1 MEYILILS
9 HFGNFFIA
17 ASAFILCLSIIVF
30 VHEFGHYFIGKVCGI
45 HAEVFSVGFGPVLFS
60 MNDKNGTKWQ
70 IAAFPFGG
78 YVKFLGEKSPASNP
92 SLNMQDGREV
102 IFIQN
107 DIYKRASMNGAPLWA
122 RFSTVAAGPSFNFIF
137 SGIIFFL
144 IYMNQGVTK
153 LPLTVGKVYDSPIE
167 NIFKSGD
174 IIKSIN
180 DVQITDDLSVIGNL
194 LENSFTH
201 NEFTYVVERSGQVI
215 TLENIIQSPPRIAQV
230 LPKSAAIS
238 AGLEKG
244 DIILTLNSEEINSFN
259 QIKNFVEKS
268 AGETLKVKFWRNG
281 EVRTTQLNPFIVD
294 VPDETGAFERIYR
307 IGIVS
312 DYFPFEP
319 EKERQFILVALRSS
333 IESIYLI
340 MEGSVKGLYHILFGN
355 ISSCNLS
362 GPVSIAETSGQMVK
376 QGGLNYFWFI
386 AVLSTAIGMINL
398 FPIPVLDGGHLL
410 FFTIEAIV
418 GKRPDPSIVN
428 TFMTFGFFLLICL
441 MLFSIYN
448 DFLCP

>member
-1 MEYILILS
+1 MEYTLVFSQFSNFLI
-9 HFGNFFIA
+9 A
-17 ASAFILCLSIIVF
+17 VSAFILSLSIIVF

-60 MNDKNGTKWQ
+60 MNDKHGTKWQ
-70 IAAFPFGG
+70 IAAFPLGG
-78 YVKFLGEKSPASNP
+78 YVKFLGDKSPASNP
-92 SLNMQDGREV
+92 SLNMQDGQNF
-102 IFIQN
+102 IFSQN
-107 DIYKRASMNGAPLWA
+107 DILKRASMHGAPLWA
-122 RFSTVAAGPSFNFIF
+122 RFLTVAAGPAFNFIF

-144 IYMNQGVTK
+144 IYVNQGVTK
-153 LPLTVGKVYDSPIE
+153 LPLTVQKVHESPLQ
-167 NIFKSGD
+167 NKLQSGD
-174 IIKSIN
+174 IVKSIN
-180 DVQITDDLSVIGNL
+180 DVLIKNDLSIVGNM
-194 LENSFTH
+194 LESSFTD
-201 NEFTYVVERSGQVI
+201 NEFTYVVERSGRLI

-244 DIILTLNSEEINSFN
+244 DIILSLNSKKIDSFN

-268 AGETLKVKFWRNG
+268 AGETLHVKFWRDG
-281 EVRTTQLNPFIVD
+281 EVKTTQLTPLIVD

-319 EKERQFILVALRSS
+319 ETTKQSILVALSNS
-333 IESIYLI
+333 VESIYLI

-362 GPVSIAETSGQMVK
+362 GPVSIAETSGQMAK
-376 QGGLNYFWFI
+376 QGGLNYLWFI

-410 FFTIEAIV
+410 FFTIEAVI
-418 GKRPDPSIVN
+418 GKKPDPSIVN
-428 TFMTFGFFLLICL
+428 TFMTLGFFLLICL
-441 MLFSIYN
+441 MLFSIFN